1 MTTRI
6 AVVVSAALTAFLIH
20 TLADASLQ
28 TRQRHSLHDA
38 HQPRIV
44 SVYTKQHQLFIAGR
58 NLPAGEGVQVRLGDE
73 LLPVLKTSRSLL
85 IAGLLGAGSV
95 SAATGVHAAAVI
107 KAQRKGDAW
116 LADRI
121 YSGVPASWIGREQ
134 EIEIGPMSGLSNVN
148 FYLSSRDLPNDHEL
162 AEEVLTF
169 AKKSNRTL
177 TEEEIL
183 EVVHA
188 HKKA

>member
-85 IAGLLGAGSV
+85 IAGLPSINPGD
-95 SAATGVHAAAVI
+95 AAELVVERGVKRAVI
-107 KAQRKGDAW
+107 RGDEVRW
-116 LADRI
+116 
-121 YSGVPASWIGREQ
+121 
-134 EIEIGPMSGLSNVN
+134 GL
-148 FYLSSRDLPNDHEL
+148 LLP
-162 AEEVLTF
+162 
-169 AKKSNRTL
+169 
-177 TEEEIL
+177 IL
-183 EVVHA
+183 P
-188 HKKA
+188 